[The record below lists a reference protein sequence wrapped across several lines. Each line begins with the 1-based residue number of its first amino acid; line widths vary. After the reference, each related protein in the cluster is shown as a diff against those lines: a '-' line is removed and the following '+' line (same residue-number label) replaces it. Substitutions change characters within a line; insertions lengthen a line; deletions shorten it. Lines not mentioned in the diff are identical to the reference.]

1 MTHIVRQQILEVE
14 FDGAEAEAP
23 PLQRRLQRLCYDHL
37 MPAIE
42 QALDK
47 HSIPGQLLYLER
59 LELDVGEMLLER
71 LELDLPESLARALE
85 RSLREETAAAQAG
98 DAVNVTLQQGS
109 AEAFLQFL
117 ETGML
122 PWWFRLPS
130 GMNFEQVLLELLA
143 SKKRSE
149 SGSDK
154 VATALPR
161 ILASP
166 LVRRRLL
173 LQFSQDFLSTLL
185 ALVSPQGWEAVNAFL
200 VKLDRLAIPTTA
212 GNIAAILW
220 EEAFTAVAR
229 GKEVAER
236 DLTAAVWLSLPP
248 DTQKSAAPQ
257 WEVLWPGIS
266 APVSDGVAEPTDS
279 ASGKQRDKV
288 SNQELAFTGTHAALR
303 LSPQSEA
310 EAGIYLDNAGLVLLH
325 PFLPQLFRALQ
336 VARDEELLLPERA
349 LALLHFLATGSEVAP
364 EYQLMLAKVLCGI
377 DLNTTVRSRQELAE
391 AERKECEAL
400 LEAAIHHWGALGNS
414 SANALRGT
422 FLLRPGK
429 LTLRSGA
436 GEWLLQVEASGYD
449 ILLGQL
455 PWGISMVKLPW
466 MERMLRVE
474 WL

>member
-1 MTHIVRQQILEVE
+1 MTHIIRQQILEVE
-14 FDGAEAEAP
+14 FDGAEAEAA

-42 QALDK
+42 QALDR
-47 HSIPGQLLYLER
+47 HSTPGRLLYLER
-59 LELDVGEMLLER
+59 LELDMGTMPMER

-98 DAVNVTLQQGS
+98 DAVSVTLQQGA

-130 GMNFEQVLLELLA
+130 GMNLEQVLLELLA

-161 ILASP
+161 IIAPP

-185 ALVSPQGWEAVNAFL
+185 ALVSPQGWATVNAFF
-200 VKLDRLAIPTTA
+200 VKLDGLAIPC
-212 GNIAAILW
+212 AAREISEAVW
-220 EEAFTAVAR
+220 EEAFAAVTR
-229 GKEVAER
+229 GKEVVER
-236 DLTAAVWLSLPP
+236 ALAAAVWLSLTP
-248 DTQKSAAPQ
+248 DAQKSAIPQ
-257 WEVLWPGIS
+257 WEELWPGIS
-266 APVSDGVAEPTDS
+266 APVPDGVAEPADS
-279 ASGKQRDKV
+279 ASGKQRNKALH
-288 SNQELAFTGTHAALR
+288 QEPAVTGTHAALR

-310 EAGIYLDNAGLVLLH
+310 QAGIYLDNGGLVLLH
-325 PFLPQLFRALQ
+325 PFLPQLFRALR
-336 VARDEELLLPERA
+336 VAREDRLLQPERA
-349 LALLHFLATGSEVAP
+349 LALLHFLATGSDVAS
-364 EYQLMLAKVLCGI
+364 EYQLMLAKVLCGV
-377 DLNTTVRSRQELAE
+377 DLKSPVPSRQELAE
-391 AERKECEAL
+391 AELKECEAL
-400 LEAAIHHWGALGNS
+400 LEAAIRHWGALGDCS
-414 SANALRGT
+414 VDALRGT

-429 LTLRSGA
+429 LTLLA
-436 GEWLLQVEASGYD
+436 DGEWRLQVEAGGCD
-449 ILLGQL
+449 ILLDQL
-455 PWGISMVKLPW
+455 PWGISTVKLPW